1 MVRRRTGGRPGR
13 REGAA
18 DGGRP
23 GGDPEGRAGPAGAE
37 EAERTRPAERAEPAD
52 HGEGAERIRERI
64 RTALEARETRRIAH
78 AECPARAAVALVLR
92 PADPSGVRRRGGG
105 GGRDGGDARV
115 LFVQRAERSDDP
127 WSGHMALPGG
137 RQSASDADLV
147 ATALRETREETSLRL
162 RREAVLGPLDD
173 VRPLSRRLPPIA
185 VTPFAAWYAGDEPVR
200 GNREIRDH
208 VWVPL
213 DALDDP
219 RRRSVLRLER
229 SRRSVA
235 FPSIEY
241 GTYTIWGLTFE
252 IVSRFLDRLR
262 RAPP

>member
-1 MVRRRTGGRPGR
+1 MVSRGAGR
-13 REGAA
+13 RAEGV
-18 DGGRP
+18 
-23 GGDPEGRAGPAGAE
+23 
-37 EAERTRPAERAEPAD
+37 
-52 HGEGAERIRERI
+52 RERI
-64 RTALEARETRRIAH
+64 RTALEAEETRRIAE
-78 AECPARAAVALVLR
+78 AECPVRAAVALVLR
-92 PADPSGVRRRGGG
+92 ATEGSAVPP
-105 GGRDGGDARV
+105 DGGVAGGTAQV

-127 WSGHMALPGG
+127 WSGHMAFPGG
-137 RQSASDADLV
+137 RRSASDDDLV
-147 ATALRETREETSLRL
+147 ATALRETWEETSLRL
-162 RREAVLGPLDD
+162 DPEAVLGPLDD

-185 VTPFAAWYAGDEPVR
+185 VTPFVAWYAGDQPVR

-262 RAPP
+262 RAPA